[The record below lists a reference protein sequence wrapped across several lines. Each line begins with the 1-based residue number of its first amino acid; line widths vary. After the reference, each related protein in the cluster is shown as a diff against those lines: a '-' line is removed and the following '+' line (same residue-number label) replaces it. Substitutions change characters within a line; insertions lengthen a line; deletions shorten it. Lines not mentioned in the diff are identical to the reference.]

1 MQDVVQADA
10 CNIQVDEGIVAGPYE
25 RVKYHVHAET
35 NTIQVD
41 TEIDVI
47 HVDADIDASQA
58 ESCVFDTSQV
68 EGSQPQPKQ
77 KKH

>member
-1 MQDVVQADA
+1 MQDVVQDDA
-10 CNIQVDEGIVAGPYE
+10 CNIQVIDAGPYE

-47 HVDADIDASQA
+47 HVDVDIDASQA

-68 EGSQPQPKQ
+68 EVSQAQPKY